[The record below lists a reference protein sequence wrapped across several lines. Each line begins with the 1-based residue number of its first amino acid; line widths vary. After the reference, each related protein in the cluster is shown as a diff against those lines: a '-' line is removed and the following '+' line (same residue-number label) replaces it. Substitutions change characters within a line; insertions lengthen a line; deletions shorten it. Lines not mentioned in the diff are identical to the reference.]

1 MGRGQLVLVTAKMG
15 SAAVEIFPKGP
26 KTSAGAEIGMHS
38 GPVAIDLSEAQD
50 IDSARCCK
58 GL

>member
-1 MGRGQLVLVTAKMG
+1 VSVTAKMG
-15 SAAVEIFPKGP
+15 SAAVEILPKGP
-26 KTSAGAEIGMHS
+26 KSSAGAEIGMHA

-50 IDSARCCK
+50 IDGARFCK